1 MLAALKDLPAKSGA
15 YFVDYKG
22 SEIPW

>member
-1 MLAALKDLPAKSGA
+1 LAALKALPAKSGA